1 MKVEKSPTCFR
12 NNGIILQKVFIR
24 EIDEVDS
31 RFRNIESLDLSNN
44 LIKQLGSVNQFLNLK
59 TLNLSNNKVFFISNY
74 LLD

>member
-12 NNGIILQKVFIR
+12 NNGIILPKMFIK

-44 LIKQLGSVNQFLNLK
+44 LIKQLGSINQFLNLK
-59 TLNLSNNKVFFISNY
+59 TLNLSNNKV
-74 LLD
+74 